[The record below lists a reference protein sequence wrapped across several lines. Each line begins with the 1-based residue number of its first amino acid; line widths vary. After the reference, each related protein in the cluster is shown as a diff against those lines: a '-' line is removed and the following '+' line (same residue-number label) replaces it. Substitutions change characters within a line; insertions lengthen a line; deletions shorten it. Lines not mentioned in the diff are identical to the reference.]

1 MRTAA
6 EWTRAGE
13 WAKAKKKKA
22 VSASRADR
30 QLAKAGFD
38 YFPAIIAGAGDH
50 AACASSNVY
59 RQYPRSEHA
68 APTAAASEI
77 SFDGA
82 RRIREIGQ
90 ISPRIVAACIEQRR
104 QTHSKPSGKRPF
116 ESGVE
121 L

>member
-82 RRIREIGQ
+82 RRGG
-90 ISPRIVAACIEQRR
+90 S
-104 QTHSKPSGKRPF
+104 TKSGKSVRGSSPHA
-116 ESGVE
+116 SSSADRRTRNPAGRDHLNPV
-121 L
+121 